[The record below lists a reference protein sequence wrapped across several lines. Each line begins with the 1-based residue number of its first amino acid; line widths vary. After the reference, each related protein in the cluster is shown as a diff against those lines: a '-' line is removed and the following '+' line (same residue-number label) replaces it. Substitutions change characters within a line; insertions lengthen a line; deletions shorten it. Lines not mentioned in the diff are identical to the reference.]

1 MAKIING
8 LSNTTAVGADGIP
21 VIVLKL
27 ATDVL
32 EGPISHVLNTSLS
45 TGKVPMDFKKGIV
58 KPIHKGGN
66 KNRNDP
72 GSYRPVCIL
81 SSLSKVLKTTVKWDI
96 TTHFAKI
103 GAVPTTQHGFC
114 AGRSCTTALAS
125 AQAGWLQGIK
135 RGKVVGLLG
144 FNLSRAFDTLDPEL
158 LLNKLAA
165 VGITGRPKS

>member
-1 MAKIING
+1 VPKIING
-8 LSNTTAVGADGIP
+8 LSNTTVVGADGIP

-32 EGPISHVLNTSLS
+32 AGPISHMLNTSLS
-45 TGKVPMDFKKGIV
+45 TGKVPMYFKRGIV
-58 KPIHKGGN
+58 KPIHKGSN

-81 SSLSKVLKTTVKWDI
+81 SSLSKVLETTVKWDI

-103 GAVPTTQHGFC
+103 GSFR

-135 RGKVVGLLG
+135 RGKVVGLLW
-144 FNLSRAFDTLDPEL
+144 
-158 LLNKLAA
+158 
-165 VGITGRPKS
+165 